1 MKKRYR
7 MMLGILL
14 VVLSLSVTPKA
25 AFAENKAVTR
35 IEVKNGEEFE
45 NAINTV
51 NGASEG
57 EYVISLTGNVEIS
70 GATIQSRCPVT
81 ILGNGH
87 TLTVWGSIQ
96 VAKGAQVK
104 LGSKDGNVLE
114 MHGTKNGEEP
124 GLLHIKGTCE
134 MYSDVSLSDRV
145 GNNQFGGGVTVSGGT
160 FHMYGGEIKNCGIYG
175 GSVCYGGGV
184 AVVYGGK
191 FIMDG
196 GTISECYCDAKYDV
210 SEDLPGST
218 WFTGVGGGVFV
229 SGGSSFVM
237 NGGTISNNKAI
248 SMGGGIAVMA
258 SIEEIVDGGWGN
270 LQSLVEIKGGTVE
283 RNSAQTGAGVFASA
297 YYYCAAYAICA
308 PTPAIGQSANP
319 GLYIDNAKILDNV
332 AQISSNDVENP
343 NKKDY
348 TAYGMGGGVFVA
360 GLKSPA
366 GVHIG
371 NNTVIRGNKAAV
383 GGGVASYAYWT
394 EMDIDGCTITGN
406 EAVHYGGGF
415 AAQENTS
422 GGKTTITET
431 VLCNN
436 IAGKAASDVYLDRAP
451 LKLPSAEA
459 MNALYHGKP
468 DDVKGRKIDGWYIDG
483 VDLRYTAQTKRTKYE
498 DYANIGGTGKV
509 YLIAAANPPLAK
521 ITFKDGDGNVIY
533 AESWHPHGT
542 PAHQIRV
549 PKAQKASDDT
559 YDYIFEAWRPEI
571 KDVTGH
577 AVYHAIF
584 KKVFKKFN
592 AKYEFNSVSDGERLP
607 DEVKALLPAD
617 TKDYRHEENIT
628 AIAPSKTV
636 VEVEG
641 GQWVFRGFE
650 KDMILA
656 TMEHA
661 DATGNVTF
669 VARWEFVKKDDPVKP
684 EETVKPSETTTP
696 IPEGNINLP
705 QTGDNS
711 DIALWSA
718 LLAVSAAALIGMAF
732 RGHQKKTR

>member
-1 MKKRYR
+1 MKKISQ
-7 MMLGILL
+7 MVLGILL

-25 AFAENKAVTR
+25 AFAENKTVTR
-35 IEVKNGEEFE
+35 IEVENEAEFD
-45 NAINTV
+45 NAISKV
-51 NGASEG
+51 NSASEG
-57 EYVISLTGNVEIS
+57 EYVISLNENMKIN

-87 TLTVWGSIQ
+87 TLTVATNTSIH
-96 VAKGAQVK
+96 VEKGAHVK
-104 LGSKDGNVLE
+104 LGSENDNDLKICGVRNEKSNDW
-114 MHGTKNGEEP
+114 P

-134 MYSDVSLSDRV
+134 MYPGVSLSGRV
-145 GNNQFGGGVTVSGGT
+145 GNNYFGGGVTVEGGT
-160 FHMYGGEIKNCGIYG
+160 FHMHGGVIEKCGIKD

-184 AVVYGGK
+184 AVVYGGR
-191 FIMDG
+191 FIMDDG
-196 GTISECYCDAKYDV
+196 DIKNCYVESDYIDYFDPAQC
-210 SEDLPGST
+210 
-218 WFTGVGGGVFV
+218 FTAVGGGVFV

-237 NGGTISNNKAI
+237 NGGRISNNKATN
-248 SMGGGIAVMA
+248 MGGGIAVVA
-258 SIEEIVDGGWGN
+258 SYEEIVDGGWGN
-270 LQSLVEIKGGTVE
+270 LQSMVEIKKGGTVKN
-283 RNSAQTGAGVFASA
+283 NSAQTGAGVFASA
-297 YYYCAAYAICA
+297 SYYCPVYAICA

-319 GLYIDNAKILDNV
+319 GLYIDNAQILDNV
-332 AQISSNDVENP
+332 APISSNDVENP
-343 NKKDY
+343 NKKDHP
-348 TAYGMGGGVFVA
+348 AYGMGGGVFVA

-371 NNTVIRGNKAAV
+371 DKTVIWGNKAAV
-383 GGGVASYAYWT
+383 GGGFAAKQNTY
-394 EMDIDGCTITGN
+394 DGQLTITN
-406 EAVHYGGGF
+406 
-415 AAQENTS
+415 
-422 GGKTTITET
+422 T

-436 IAGKAASDVYLDRAP
+436 IAERAASDVYLDCAP
-451 LKLPSAEA
+451 LNLPSAEA
-459 MNALYHGKP
+459 MNADYLGKP
-468 DDVKGRKIDGWYIDG
+468 DDVKGRKIDGWYIDEE
-483 VDLRYTAQTKRTKYE
+483 DSRYTAQTNEQRKKYD
-498 DYANIGGTGKV
+498 DYADIGGTGKV
-509 YLIAAANPPLAK
+509 YLIAAASLAK
-521 ITFKDGDGNVIY
+521 ITFTDEDGNVIY

-542 PAHQIRV
+542 PAHQIPL

-559 YDYIFEAWRPEI
+559 YDYIFEAWSPEI

-617 TKDYRHEENIT
+617 TTDYRHEENIT

-650 KDMILA
+650 KDTIPA

>member
-25 AFAENKAVTR
+25 AFAENKTVTR
-35 IEVKNGEEFE
+35 IEVGNTAEFE
-45 NAINTV
+45 KAISTV
-51 NGASEG
+51 NSASEG
-57 EYVISLTGNVEIS
+57 EYIISLTGNVEIK
-70 GATIQSRCPVT
+70 GATIQSPCPVT

-87 TLTVWGSIQ
+87 TLTVQVSIH
-96 VAKGAQVK
+96 VAEGAPVK
-104 LGSKDGNVLE
+104 LGSGDGNVLNI
-114 MHGTKNGEEP
+114 HGTEKGEEP
-124 GLLHIKGTCE
+124 GLLYISKEGTCE
-134 MYSDVSLSDRV
+134 MYPGVSLSGRK
-145 GNNQFGGGVTVSGGT
+145 GNNYFGGGVTVEGGT
-160 FHMYGGEIKNCGIYG
+160 FHMHGGEIKNCGIYG

-196 GTISECYCDAKYDV
+196 GTITNCYVKSDYIDDFDPDKC
-210 SEDLPGST
+210 
-218 WFTGVGGGVFV
+218 FTAVGGGVFV

-237 NGGTISNNKAI
+237 NGGTISNNKAT
-248 SMGGGIAVMA
+248 SMGGGIAVVA
-258 SIEEIVDGGWGN
+258 SYEEISRGFGN
-270 LQSLVEIKGGTVE
+270 LKSSVEIKGGTVKN
-283 RNSAQTGAGVFASA
+283 NSAKIGAGVFASA
-297 YYYCAAYAICA
+297 YYYIFAGAICA
-308 PTPAIGQSANP
+308 PTPGIGQSANP
-319 GLYIDNAKILDNV
+319 GLYIDNAKILDNR
-332 AQISSNDVENP
+332 AQISNNNDVENP
-343 NKKDY
+343 NNKDY

-360 GLKSPA
+360 GLKSPV
-366 GVHIG
+366 GVCISNTTIQG
-371 NNTVIRGNKAAV
+371 NTAAV
-383 GGGVASYAYWT
+383 GGG
-394 EMDIDGCTITGN
+394 
-406 EAVHYGGGF
+406 F
-415 AAQENTS
+415 AAKQNTAD
-422 GGKTTITET
+422 GQTTITDT

-436 IAGKAASDVYLDRAP
+436 IAGTAASDVYLDRAP
-451 LKLPSAEA
+451 LKLPSAKE
-459 MNALYHGKP
+459 MNAFYSGEP
-468 DDVKGRKIDGWYIDG
+468 GDVKGRKIDGWYIDEE
-483 VDLRYTAQTKRTKYE
+483 DSRYTAQTNEQRKKYD
-498 DYANIGGTGKV
+498 DYADIGGTGEV
-509 YLIAAANPPLAK
+509 YLIAAAKLQLAK
-521 ITFKDGDGNVIY
+521 ITFKDEDGNVIY

-549 PKAQKASDDT
+549 PKAHKASDDT
-559 YDYIFEAWRPEI
+559 YDYIFEAWNPEI
-571 KDVTGH
+571 QHVTGH
-577 AVYHAIF
+577 ATYRAKF
-584 KKVFKKFN
+584 KRVFRKFN
-592 AKYEFNSVSDGERLP
+592 AKYQFNSVSDGERLP

-617 TKDYRHEENIT
+617 TTDYRHEENIT

-641 GQWVFRGFE
+641 GQWVFREFE
-650 KDMILA
+650 KGTIPA

-732 RGHQKKTR
+732 RGHRKKTR

>member
-25 AFAENKAVTR
+25 AFAENETVTKTE
-35 IEVKNGEEFE
+35 IEVKNGDEFE
-45 NAINTV
+45 NAISTV
-51 NGASEG
+51 NNASASEG
-57 EYVISLTGNVEIS
+57 EYVISLTGNVEIR
-70 GATIQSRCPVT
+70 GATIQSPCPVT

-87 TLTVWGSIQ
+87 TLTVQVSIH
-96 VAKGAQVK
+96 VAEGAPVK
-104 LGSKDGNVLE
+104 LGSGDGNVLNI
-114 MHGTKNGEEP
+114 HGTEKGEEP
-124 GLLHIKGTCE
+124 GLLYISKEGTCE
-134 MYSDVSLSDRV
+134 MYSGVSLSGRK
-145 GNNQFGGGVTVSGGT
+145 GNNYFGGGVTVEGGT
-160 FHMYGGEIKNCGIYG
+160 FHMHGGVIEKCGIKD

-184 AVVYGGK
+184 AVVYGGR
-191 FIMDG
+191 FIMDDG
-196 GTISECYCDAKYDV
+196 DIKNCYVESDYIDYFDPAQC
-210 SEDLPGST
+210 
-218 WFTGVGGGVFV
+218 FTAVGGGVFV

-237 NGGTISNNKAI
+237 NGGTISENTATN
-248 SMGGGIAVMA
+248 MGGGIAVVA
-258 SIEEIVDGGWGN
+258 SYEEISRGLGN
-270 LQSLVEIKGGTVE
+270 LKSSVEIKGGTVE
-283 RNSAQTGAGVFASA
+283 SNSAKIGAGVFASA
-297 YYYCAAYAICA
+297 YYYIFAGAICA
-308 PTPAIGQSANP
+308 PTPGIGQSANP
-319 GLYIDNAKILDNV
+319 GLYIDNAKILN
-332 AQISSNDVENP
+332 
-343 NKKDY
+343 NKANMTD
-348 TAYGMGGGVFVA
+348 GMGGGVFVA
-360 GLKSPA
+360 MLKPLKPLAS
-366 GVHIG
+366 VRIS
-371 NNTVIRGNKAAV
+371 NTTIQKNRAAV
-383 GGGVASYAYWT
+383 GGGVMSYGYWT
-394 EMDIDGCTITGN
+394 NMDIDGCTITGN
-406 EAVHYGGGF
+406 EATNYGGGF

-422 GGKTTITET
+422 GGQTTITDT

-436 IAGKAASDVYLDRAP
+436 IAERAASDVYLDCAP
-451 LKLPSAEA
+451 LELPPAEA
-459 MNALYHGKP
+459 MNTDYLGKP
-468 DDVKGRKIDGWYIDG
+468 DDVKGRKIDGWYIDRE
-483 VDLRYTAQTKRTKYE
+483 DSRYTAQTNEQRETYPGAG
-498 DYANIGGTGKV
+498 DSVIGETGKV
-509 YLIAAANPPLAK
+509 YLIAAAKLPLAK
-521 ITFKDGDGNVIY
+521 ITFKDEDGNVIY

-542 PAHQIRV
+542 PAHQIPL
-549 PKAQKASDDT
+549 PKAEKASDDT
-559 YDYIFEAWRPEI
+559 YDYIFEAWDPEI
-571 KDVTGH
+571 QHVTGH
-577 AVYHAIF
+577 ATYRAKF
-584 KKVFKKFN
+584 KRVFRKFN
-592 AKYEFNSVSDGERLP
+592 AKYQFNSVSDGERLP

-650 KDMILA
+650 KDTIPA

>member
-25 AFAENKAVTR
+25 AFAENETATV

-57 EYVISLTGNVEIS
+57 EYIISLTGNVEIG

-87 TLTVWGSIQ
+87 TLTVQVSIH
-96 VAKGAQVK
+96 VAEGAPVK
-104 LGSKDGNVLE
+104 LGSGDGNVLNI
-114 MHGTKNGEEP
+114 HGTEKGEEP
-124 GLLHIKGTCE
+124 GLLYISKEGTCE
-134 MYSDVSLSDRV
+134 MYPGVSLSGRK
-145 GNNQFGGGVTVSGGT
+145 GNNYFGGGVTVFGGT
-160 FHMYGGEIKNCGIYG
+160 FHMHGGEIKNCGIRG

-184 AVVYGGK
+184 AVYYGGK

-196 GTISECYCDAKYDV
+196 GEIKDCYADSDASIYFNHP
-210 SEDLPGST
+210 LG
-218 WFTGVGGGVFV
+218 FTGVGGGVFV

-237 NGGTISNNKAI
+237 NGGTISNNKAT
-248 SMGGGIAVMA
+248 SMGGGIAVVA
-258 SIEEIVDGGWGN
+258 SYEEISRGFGN
-270 LQSLVEIKGGTVE
+270 LKSSVEIKGGTVKN
-283 RNSAQTGAGVFASA
+283 NSAQTGAGVFASA
-297 YYYCAAYAICA
+297 SYYCPVYAICA

-319 GLYIDNAKILDNV
+319 GLYIDNAQILDNV
-332 AQISSNDVENP
+332 APISSKDKDVKHP
-343 NKKDY
+343 NKKDHP
-348 TAYGMGGGVFVA
+348 AYGVGGGVFVA
-360 GLKSPA
+360 GLNSPA
-366 GVHIG
+366 GVRIS
-371 NNTVIRGNKAAV
+371 NTTIQGNKAAV
-383 GGGVASYAYWT
+383 GGGFAAKQNTY
-394 EMDIDGCTITGN
+394 DGQLTITN
-406 EAVHYGGGF
+406 
-415 AAQENTS
+415 
-422 GGKTTITET
+422 T

-436 IAGKAASDVYLDRAP
+436 IAERAASDVYLDHAP
-451 LKLPSAEA
+451 LNLPSAEA
-459 MNALYHGKP
+459 MNALYSGKP
-468 DDVKGRKIDGWYIDG
+468 DDVKGHKIDGWYIDEEA
-483 VDLRYTAQTKRTKYE
+483 LRYTAQTNEQRKKYD
-498 DYANIGGTGKV
+498 DYADIGGTGKT

-521 ITFKDGDGNVIY
+521 ITFKDEDGNVIY

-542 PAHQIRV
+542 PAHQIQV

-559 YDYIFEAWRPEI
+559 YDYIFEAWCPEI

-628 AIAPSKTV
+628 AIAPPKTV

-650 KDMILA
+650 KDMIPA

>member
-1 MKKRYR
+1 MKKRNR

-25 AFAENKAVTR
+25 AFAENKTVTR
-35 IEVKNGEEFE
+35 IEVGNEAEFDK
-45 NAINTV
+45 AISTV
-51 NGASEG
+51 NSASEG

-104 LGSKDGNVLE
+104 LGSDDGNVLKIR
-114 MHGTKNGEEP
+114 GTENGEEP
-124 GLLHIKGTCE
+124 GLLEIKGTCE
-134 MYSDVSLSDRV
+134 MYPNVSLSGRV

-160 FHMYGGEIKNCGIYG
+160 FHMYGGVIENCGIKD

-196 GTISECYCDAKYDV
+196 GTITNCYVVAPSNYTDPWDKTRC
-210 SEDLPGST
+210 
-218 WFTGVGGGVFV
+218 FTGVGGGVLV
-229 SGGSSFVM
+229 SSGSSFVM
-237 NGGTISNNKAI
+237 NGGTISNNTATN
-248 SMGGGIAVMA
+248 MGGGIAVVA
-258 SIEEIVDGGWGN
+258 LHKEIYSSGLGS
-270 LQSLVEIKGGTVE
+270 LQSSVTINGGTVE
-283 RNSAQTGAGVFASA
+283 SNSAKIGAGVFASA
-297 YYYCAAYAICA
+297 YYYIRADAIGV
-308 PTPAIGQSANP
+308 PTPGSGQSPKP
-319 GLYIDNAKILDNV
+319 GLYIKN
-332 AQISSNDVENP
+332 AQICD
-343 NKKDY
+343 NKADKTD
-348 TAYGMGGGVFVA
+348 GMGGGVFVA
-360 GLKSPA
+360 MLKSPA

-371 NNTVIRGNKAAV
+371 NHTVIQRNTAAV
-383 GGGVASYAYWT
+383 GGG
-394 EMDIDGCTITGN
+394 
-406 EAVHYGGGF
+406 F
-415 AAQENTS
+415 AAKQNTS
-422 GGKTTITET
+422 GGQMTITNT

-451 LKLPSAEA
+451 LMLPPAEA
-459 MNALYHGKP
+459 MNAIYFGEP
-468 DDVKGRKIDGWYIDG
+468 DDVYNHKIDGWYIDG
-483 VDLRYTAQTKRTKYE
+483 EDLRYTAQTKEQRKTYLGAG
-498 DYANIGGTGKV
+498 DSVIGGTGEV
-509 YLIAAANPPLAK
+509 YLIAAAKPALAK
-521 ITFKDGDGNVIY
+521 ITFTDEDGNVIY

-542 PAHQIRV
+542 PADQIPL
-549 PKAQKASDDT
+549 PKAEKASDDT

-577 AVYHAIF
+577 AVYKATF
-584 KKVFKKFN
+584 KRVFKKFN
-592 AKYEFNSVSDGERLP
+592 AKYEFNSVSDGKRLP
-607 DEVKALLPAD
+607 DEVMDLLPAD
-617 TKDYRHEENIT
+617 TNDYRHEQSIT

-641 GQWVFRGFE
+641 GQWVFKGFE
-650 KDMILA
+650 KDTIPA

-661 DATGNVTF
+661 DDTGSVTF
-669 VARWEFVKKDDPVKP
+669 VAHWEFVQ
-684 EETVKPSETTTP
+684 TTP

-718 LLAVSAAALIGMAF
+718 LLAVSAAAIVGMAF
-732 RGHQKKTR
+732 CGRQKKTR

>member
-1 MKKRYR
+1 MKKRNR

-25 AFAENKAVTR
+25 AFAENKTVTR
-35 IEVKNGEEFE
+35 IEVGNEAEFDK
-45 NAINTV
+45 AISTV
-51 NGASEG
+51 NSASKG
-57 EYVISLTGNVEIS
+57 EYVISLTGNVEIG
-70 GATIQSRCPVT
+70 GATIQSKCPVT

-87 TLTVWGSIQ
+87 TLTVQGSIH
-96 VAKGAQVK
+96 VAEGAPVK
-104 LGSKDGNVLE
+104 LGSGDGNVLNI
-114 MHGTKNGEEP
+114 HGTEKGEEP
-124 GLLHIKGTCE
+124 GLLYISKEGTCE
-134 MYSDVSLSDRV
+134 MYPGVSLSGRK
-145 GNNQFGGGVTVSGGT
+145 GNNYFGGGVTVFGGT
-160 FHMYGGEIKNCGIYG
+160 FHMHGGVIENCGIEG

-184 AVVYGGK
+184 AVVYGGR
-191 FIMDG
+191 FIMDDG
-196 GTISECYCDAKYDV
+196 DIKNCYVESDYIDYFDPAQC
-210 SEDLPGST
+210 
-218 WFTGVGGGVFV
+218 FTAVGGGVFV

-237 NGGTISNNKAI
+237 NGGRISNNKATN
-248 SMGGGIAVMA
+248 MGGGIAVVA
-258 SIEEIVDGGWGN
+258 SYEEILQGFGN
-270 LQSLVEIKGGTVE
+270 LKSAVEIKGGTVKN
-283 RNSAQTGAGVFASA
+283 NSAKTGAGVFASA
-297 YYYCAAYAICA
+297 YYYIFANAICA
-308 PTPAIGQSANP
+308 PTPGIGQAEKP
-319 GLYIDNAKILDNV
+319 GLYINNAKILNNE
-332 AQISSNDVENP
+332 AQILD
-343 NKKDY
+343 NKVSETD
-348 TAYGMGGGVFVA
+348 GFGGGVFVA

-371 NNTVIRGNKAAV
+371 KNTVIQGNKAAV
-383 GGGVASYAYWT
+383 GGG
-394 EMDIDGCTITGN
+394 
-406 EAVHYGGGF
+406 F
-415 AAQENTS
+415 AAKQNTS
-422 GGKTTITET
+422 GGQTTITDT

-436 IAGKAASDVYLDRAP
+436 IAGTAASDVYLDRAP
-451 LKLPSAEA
+451 LKLPSAET
-459 MNALYHGKP
+459 MNALYLGKP
-468 DDVKGRKIDGWYIDG
+468 DDVYNHEIDGWYIDEE
-483 VDLRYTAQTKRTKYE
+483 DSRYTAQTNEQRTKYN
-498 DYANIGGTGKV
+498 DYANIGGTGEV
-509 YLIAAANPPLAK
+509 YLIAAANPQLAK
-521 ITFKDGDGNVIY
+521 ITFKDEDGNVIY

-549 PKAQKASDDT
+549 PKAEKASDDT

-571 KDVTGH
+571 KDVTEH
-577 AVYHAIF
+577 ATYTAIF
-584 KKVFKKFN
+584 KRVFKKFN

-617 TKDYRHEENIT
+617 TTDYRHEENIT

-650 KDMILA
+650 KDTIPA

-732 RGHQKKTR
+732 CGHQKKTR

>member
-1 MKKRYR
+1 MKKISRVV
-7 MMLGILL
+7 LEILM

-25 AFAENKAVTR
+25 AFAENKTVTV
-35 IEVKNGEEFE
+35 IEVGNVEKFK

-51 NGASEG
+51 NSASEG
-57 EYVISLTGNVEIS
+57 EYVISLTDNVEI
-70 GATIQSRCPVT
+70 GDTTIRSKRPVT
-81 ILGNGH
+81 LLGNGH
-87 TLTVWGSIQ
+87 TLTVARYASIH

-104 LGSKDGNVLE
+104 LGSEDGNVLE
-114 MHGTKNGEEP
+114 IRSVSETSNDVP
-124 GLLHIKGTCE
+124 GLLHIEGTCE
-134 MYSDVSLSDRV
+134 MYSGVSLSGRV
-145 GNNQFGGGVTVSGGT
+145 GNNYFGGGVTVSGGT
-160 FHMYGGEIKNCGIYG
+160 FHMYGGEIKDCGIRR

-196 GTISECYCDAKYDV
+196 GDIKNCYVESDYIDYFDPAKC
-210 SEDLPGST
+210 
-218 WFTGVGGGVFV
+218 FTAVGGGVFV

-237 NGGTISNNKAI
+237 NDGTISNNKATN
-248 SMGGGIAVMA
+248 MGGGIAVVA
-258 SIEEIVDGGWGN
+258 SYEEVLQGRGN
-270 LQSLVEIKGGTVE
+270 LKSAVEIKGGTVKNN
-283 RNSAQTGAGVFASA
+283 RAKTGAGVFASA
-297 YYYCAAYAICA
+297 YYYIFAGAICA
-308 PTPAIGQSANP
+308 PTPGIGQSANP
-319 GLYIDNAKILDNV
+319 GLYIDNAKILN
-332 AQISSNDVENP
+332 
-343 NKKDY
+343 NKANMTD
-348 TAYGMGGGVFVA
+348 GMGGGVFVA

-371 NNTVIRGNKAAV
+371 NNTVIQGNNAAV
-383 GGGVASYAYWT
+383 GGGVMSYGYWT
-394 EMDIDGCTITGN
+394 NMNIDGCTITEN
-406 EAVHYGGGF
+406 KATNYGGGF
-415 AAQENTS
+415 AAKQNTS
-422 GGKTTITET
+422 GGQTTITDT

-436 IAGKAASDVYLDRAP
+436 IAGTAASDVYLDRAP
-451 LKLPSAEA
+451 LKLPSAET
-459 MNALYHGKP
+459 MNALYLGKP
-468 DDVKGRKIDGWYIDG
+468 DDVYNHEIDGWYIDKE
-483 VDLRYTAQTKRTKYE
+483 DSRYTAQTNEQRETYPGAG
-498 DYANIGGTGKV
+498 DSVIGGTDKV

-521 ITFKDGDGNVIY
+521 ITFKDEDGNVIY

-542 PAHQIRV
+542 PAHQIQV

-571 KDVTGH
+571 KDVTEH
-577 AVYHAIF
+577 ATYTAIF
-584 KKVFKKFN
+584 KRVFKKFN
-592 AKYEFNSVSDGERLP
+592 AKYEFNSVSDGEWLP

-617 TKDYRHEENIT
+617 TTDYRHEENIT

-650 KDMILA
+650 KDTIPA

-684 EETVKPSETTTP
+684 EETGKPSETTTP

>member
-25 AFAENKAVTR
+25 AFAENKTATV
-35 IEVKNGEEFE
+35 IEVENETEFE
-45 NAINTV
+45 KAISTV
-51 NGASEG
+51 NNASEG

-87 TLTVWGSIQ
+87 TLTVQVSIH
-96 VAKGAQVK
+96 VAEGAPVK
-104 LGSKDGNVLE
+104 LGSGDGNVLNI
-114 MHGTKNGEEP
+114 HGTEKGEEP
-124 GLLHIKGTCE
+124 GLLYISKEGTCE
-134 MYSDVSLSDRV
+134 MYSGVSLSGRK
-145 GNNQFGGGVTVSGGT
+145 GNNYFGGGVTVEGGT

-184 AVVYGGK
+184 AVVYGGQ
-191 FIMDG
+191 FIMEG
-196 GTISECYCDAKYDV
+196 GEITDCYVESDYTFNFDDWGV
-210 SEDLPGST
+210 SY
-218 WFTGVGGGVFV
+218 FTAVGGGVFV

-237 NGGTISNNKAI
+237 NGGTISANSATN
-248 SMGGGIAVMA
+248 MGGGIAVMA
-258 SIEEIVDGGWGN
+258 SIDEIFD
-270 LQSLVEIKGGTVE
+270 LQSSVTISGGTVE
-283 RNSAQTGAGVFASA
+283 SNSAQNGAGVFASA
-297 YYYCAAYAICA
+297 YYCCFAVPIGAQ
-308 PTPAIGQSANP
+308 TPAIGQSANP
-319 GLYIDNAKILDNV
+319 GLYIDNAQICDNN
-332 AQISSNDVENP
+332 ANMTD
-343 NKKDY
+343 
-348 TAYGMGGGVFVA
+348 GMGGGVLVA
-360 GLKSPA
+360 ALNTSA
-366 GVHIG
+366 VAYIG
-371 NNTVIRGNKAAV
+371 KTTVQKNEAAV
-383 GGGVASYAYWT
+383 GGGVMSYGYWT
-394 EMDIDGCTITGN
+394 NMNIDGCTITGN
-406 EAVHYGGGF
+406 EATNYGGGF
-415 AAQENTS
+415 AAKQNTAD
-422 GGKTTITET
+422 GQTTITST

-436 IAGKAASDVYLDRAP
+436 IAGTAASDVYLDRAP
-451 LKLPSAEA
+451 LKLPPAEA
-459 MNALYHGKP
+459 MNTDYLGEP
-468 DDVKGRKIDGWYIDG
+468 DDVKKHKIDGWYIDRE
-483 VDLRYTAQTKRTKYE
+483 DSRYTAQTNEQRETYPG
-498 DYANIGGTGKV
+498 AGNSVIGGTDKV

-521 ITFKDGDGNVIY
+521 ITFTDENGNVIY

-542 PAHQIRV
+542 PADQIPL

-559 YDYIFEAWRPEI
+559 YDYIFEAWDPEI
-571 KDVTGH
+571 QHVTGH
-577 AVYHAIF
+577 ATYRAKF
-584 KKVFKKFN
+584 KRVFRKFN
-592 AKYEFNSVSDGERLP
+592 AKYEFNSVSDGEQLP

-617 TKDYRHEENIT
+617 TTDYRHEENIT

-650 KDMILA
+650 KDTIPA

>member
-1 MKKRYR
+1 MKKRNR

-25 AFAENKAVTR
+25 AFAENKTVTR
-35 IEVKNGEEFE
+35 IEVGNTAEFE
-45 NAINTV
+45 KAISTV
-51 NGASEG
+51 NSASEG
-57 EYVISLTGNVEIS
+57 EYVISLTGNVEIG

-87 TLTVWGSIQ
+87 TLTVQVSIH
-96 VAKGAQVK
+96 VAEGAPVK
-104 LGSKDGNVLE
+104 LGSGDGNVLNI
-114 MHGTKNGEEP
+114 HGTEKGEEP
-124 GLLHIKGTCE
+124 GLLYISKEGTCE
-134 MYSDVSLSDRV
+134 MYPGVSLSGRK
-145 GNNQFGGGVTVSGGT
+145 GNNYFGGGVTVFGGT
-160 FHMYGGEIKNCGIYG
+160 FHMHGGVIENCGIEG

-196 GTISECYCDAKYDV
+196 GTITNCYVKSDYIDDFDPDKC
-210 SEDLPGST
+210 
-218 WFTGVGGGVFV
+218 FTAVGGGVFV

-237 NGGTISNNKAI
+237 NGGTISNNKAT
-248 SMGGGIAVMA
+248 SMGGGIAVVA
-258 SIEEIVDGGWGN
+258 SYEEIVDGGWGN
-270 LQSLVEIKGGTVE
+270 LQSMVEIKKGGTVE
-283 RNSAQTGAGVFASA
+283 SNSAKIGAGVFASA
-297 YYYCAAYAICA
+297 YYYIFAGAICA
-308 PTPAIGQSANP
+308 PTPGIGQSANP
-319 GLYIDNAKILDNV
+319 GLYIDNAKILN
-332 AQISSNDVENP
+332 
-343 NKKDY
+343 NKANMTD
-348 TAYGMGGGVFVA
+348 GMGGGVFVA
-360 GLKSPA
+360 MLKPLKPLAS
-366 GVHIG
+366 VRIS
-371 NNTVIRGNKAAV
+371 NTTIQKNRAAV
-383 GGGVASYAYWT
+383 GGGVMSYGYWT
-394 EMDIDGCTITGN
+394 NMDIDGCTITGN
-406 EAVHYGGGF
+406 EATNYGGGF

-422 GGKTTITET
+422 GGQTTITDT

-436 IAGKAASDVYLDRAP
+436 IAERAASDVYLDCAP
-451 LKLPSAEA
+451 LELPPAEA
-459 MNALYHGKP
+459 MNTDYLGKP
-468 DDVKGRKIDGWYIDG
+468 DDVKGRKIDGWYIDRE
-483 VDLRYTAQTKRTKYE
+483 DSRYTAQTNEQRETYPGAG
-498 DYANIGGTGKV
+498 DSVIGETGKV
-509 YLIAAANPPLAK
+509 YLIAAAKLPLAK
-521 ITFKDGDGNVIY
+521 ITFKDEDGNVIY

-542 PAHQIRV
+542 PAHQIQV
-549 PKAQKASDDT
+549 PKAEKASDDT
-559 YDYIFEAWRPEI
+559 YDYIFEAWDPEI
-571 KDVTGH
+571 QHVTGH
-577 AVYHAIF
+577 ATYTAKF
-584 KKVFKKFN
+584 KRVFRKFN
-592 AKYEFNSVSDGERLP
+592 AKYQFNSVSDGERLP

-617 TKDYRHEENIT
+617 TTDYRHEENIT

-641 GQWVFRGFE
+641 GQWVFKGFE
-650 KDMILA
+650 KDTIPA

>member
-35 IEVKNGEEFE
+35 IEVKNGDEFE

-57 EYVISLTGNVEIS
+57 EYIISLTGDVEII
-70 GATIQSRCPVT
+70 GASIQSKCPVT

-87 TLTVWGSIQ
+87 TLTVQVSIH
-96 VAKGAQVK
+96 VAEGAPVK
-104 LGSKDGNVLE
+104 LGSGDGNVLNI
-114 MHGTKNGEEP
+114 HGTEKGEEP
-124 GLLHIKGTCE
+124 GLLYISKEGTCE
-134 MYSDVSLSDRV
+134 MYPGVSLSGRE
-145 GNNQFGGGVTVSGGT
+145 GNNYFGGGVTVEGGT
-160 FHMYGGEIKNCGIYG
+160 FTMHGGVIEKCGIRG

-184 AVVYGGK
+184 AVYYGGK

-196 GTISECYCDAKYDV
+196 GEIKDCYADSDASIYFNHP
-210 SEDLPGST
+210 LG
-218 WFTGVGGGVFV
+218 FTGVGGGVFV

-237 NGGTISNNKAI
+237 NGGTISNNKAT
-248 SMGGGIAVMA
+248 SMGGGIAVVA
-258 SIEEIVDGGWGN
+258 SYEEISRGFGN
-270 LQSLVEIKGGTVE
+270 LKSSVEIKGGTVKN
-283 RNSAQTGAGVFASA
+283 NSAQTGAGVFASA
-297 YYYCAAYAICA
+297 SYYCPVYAICA
-308 PTPAIGQSANP
+308 PTPAIGQSPKP
-319 GLYIDNAKILDNV
+319 GLYIDNAQILDNV
-332 AQISSNDVENP
+332 APISSKDVKYP
-343 NKKDY
+343 NKKDHP
-348 TAYGMGGGVFVA
+348 AYGMGGGVFVA
-360 GLKSPA
+360 GLNSPA

-371 NNTVIRGNKAAV
+371 NNTVIRGNTAAV
-383 GGGVASYAYWT
+383 
-394 EMDIDGCTITGN
+394 
-406 EAVHYGGGF
+406 GGGF

-422 GGKTTITET
+422 GGQTTITDT

-436 IAGKAASDVYLDRAP
+436 IAGTAASDVYLDCAP
-451 LKLPSAEA
+451 LELPPAEA
-459 MNALYHGKP
+459 MNTDYLGKP
-468 DDVKGRKIDGWYIDG
+468 DDVKGRKIDGWYIDRE
-483 VDLRYTAQTKRTKYE
+483 DSRYTAQTNEQRETYPGAG
-498 DYANIGGTGKV
+498 DSVIGETGKV
-509 YLIAAANPPLAK
+509 YLIAAAKLPLAK
-521 ITFKDGDGNVIY
+521 ITFKDEDGNVIY

-542 PAHQIRV
+542 PAHQIPL
-549 PKAQKASDDT
+549 PKAEKASDDT
-559 YDYIFEAWRPEI
+559 YDYIFEAWDPEI
-571 KDVTGH
+571 QHVTGH
-577 AVYHAIF
+577 ATYRAKF
-584 KKVFKKFN
+584 KRVFRKFN
-592 AKYEFNSVSDGERLP
+592 AKYEFNSVSDGEQLP

-617 TKDYRHEENIT
+617 TTDYRHEENIT

-650 KDMILA
+650 KDTIPA

>member
-1 MKKRYR
+1 MKKRNR
-7 MMLGILL
+7 MVLGILL

-25 AFAENKAVTR
+25 AFAENKTVTR
-35 IEVKNGEEFE
+35 IEVGNETEFD
-45 NAINTV
+45 NAISTV
-51 NGASEG
+51 NSASEG
-57 EYVISLTGNVEIS
+57 EYIISLTGNVEIR
-70 GATIQSRCPVT
+70 GATIQSPCPVT

-87 TLTVWGSIQ
+87 TLTVQVSIH
-96 VAKGAQVK
+96 VAEGAPVK
-104 LGSKDGNVLE
+104 LGSGDGNVLNI
-114 MHGTKNGEEP
+114 HGTEKGEEP
-124 GLLHIKGTCE
+124 GLLYISKEGTCE
-134 MYSDVSLSDRV
+134 MYPGVSLSGRK
-145 GNNQFGGGVTVSGGT
+145 GNNYFGGGVTVEGGT
-160 FHMYGGEIKNCGIYG
+160 FHMHGGVIENCGIEG

-196 GTISECYCDAKYDV
+196 GVIQNCYVKSGYTFNFDEWGV
-210 SEDLPGST
+210 SY
-218 WFTGVGGGVFV
+218 FTAVGGGVFV

-237 NGGTISNNKAI
+237 NGGTISNNTATN
-248 SMGGGIAVMA
+248 MGGGIAVVA
-258 SIEEIVDGGWGN
+258 SFDEIYN
-270 LQSLVEIKGGTVE
+270 LQSSVTINGGTVE
-283 RNSAQTGAGVFASA
+283 SNSAQNGAGVFASA
-297 YYYCAAYAICA
+297 YYCCFAVPIGAQ
-308 PTPAIGQSANP
+308 TPDIGQSENP
-319 GLYIDNAKILDNV
+319 GLYIDGAKICQNMADET
-332 AQISSNDVENP
+332 D
-343 NKKDY
+343 
-348 TAYGMGGGVFVA
+348 GMGGGVLVA
-360 GLKSPA
+360 ALDPSA
-366 GVHIG
+366 VAYIG
-371 NNTVIRGNKAAV
+371 KTTVQKNEAAV
-383 GGGVASYAYWT
+383 GGGVMSFGFWT
-394 EMDIDGCTITGN
+394 NMNIDRCTITGN
-406 EAVHYGGGF
+406 EAANYGGGF
-415 AAQENTS
+415 AARKNIL
-422 GGKTTITET
+422 GGETTITNT

-436 IAGKAASDVYLDRAP
+436 IAGTAASDVYLDCAP

-459 MNALYHGKP
+459 MNTDYLGKP
-468 DDVKGRKIDGWYIDG
+468 DDVKGRKIDGWYIDRE
-483 VDLRYTAQTKRTKYE
+483 DSRYTAQTKRTKYE

-542 PAHQIRV
+542 PAHQIPL

-607 DEVKALLPAD
+607 DEVKALMPAD
-617 TKDYRHEENIT
+617 TTDYRHEENIT

-650 KDMILA
+650 KDMIPA

>member
-1 MKKRYR
+1 
-7 MMLGILL
+7 
-14 VVLSLSVTPKA
+14 
-25 AFAENKAVTR
+25 
-35 IEVKNGEEFE
+35 
-45 NAINTV
+45 
-51 NGASEG
+51 
-57 EYVISLTGNVEIS
+57 
-70 GATIQSRCPVT
+70 
-81 ILGNGH
+81 
-87 TLTVWGSIQ
+87 
-96 VAKGAQVK
+96 
-104 LGSKDGNVLE
+104 
-114 MHGTKNGEEP
+114 MHG
-124 GLLHIKGTCE
+124 
-134 MYSDVSLSDRV
+134 
-145 GNNQFGGGVTVSGGT
+145 GVI
-160 FHMYGGEIKNCGIYG
+160 ENCGIEG

-184 AVVYGGK
+184 AVVYGGQ

-196 GTISECYCDAKYDV
+196 GEIKDCYADSDA
-210 SEDLPGST
+210 SIHFNHPLG
-218 WFTGVGGGVFV
+218 FTGIGGGVFV

-237 NGGTISNNKAI
+237 NGGTISNNKAT
-248 SMGGGIAVMA
+248 SMGGGIAVVA
-258 SIEEIVDGGWGN
+258 SYEEIVDGGWGN
-270 LQSLVEIKGGTVE
+270 LQSMVEIKKGGTVKN
-283 RNSAQTGAGVFASA
+283 NSAQTGAGVFASA
-297 YYYCAAYAICA
+297 SYYCPVYAICA
-308 PTPAIGQSANP
+308 PMPAIGQSANP
-319 GLYIDNAKILDNV
+319 GLYIDNAQILDNV
-332 AQISSNDVENP
+332 APISSNDVENP
-343 NKKDY
+343 NKKDHP
-348 TAYGMGGGVFVA
+348 AYGMGGGVFVA

-371 NNTVIRGNKAAV
+371 NHTVIQGNKAAV
-383 GGGVASYAYWT
+383 GGGFAAKQNTY
-394 EMDIDGCTITGN
+394 DGQLTITN
-406 EAVHYGGGF
+406 
-415 AAQENTS
+415 
-422 GGKTTITET
+422 T

-436 IAGKAASDVYLDRAP
+436 IAERAASDVYLDHAP
-451 LKLPSAEA
+451 LNLPSAEA
-459 MNALYHGKP
+459 MNALYSGEP
-468 DDVKGRKIDGWYIDG
+468 GDVKDRKIDGWYIDKE
-483 VDLRYTAQTKRTKYE
+483 DSRYTAQTNEQRETYPG
-498 DYANIGGTGKV
+498 AGNSVIGGTGEV
-509 YLIAAANPPLAK
+509 YLIAAANPQLAK
-521 ITFKDGDGNVIY
+521 ITFTDENGNVIY

-559 YDYIFEAWRPEI
+559 YDYIFEAWSPEI
-571 KDVTGH
+571 KDVAGD

-617 TKDYRHEENIT
+617 TTDYRHEENIT

-650 KDMILA
+650 KDTIPA

>member
-1 MKKRYR
+1 MKKRNR

-25 AFAENKAVTR
+25 AFAENKTVTR
-35 IEVKNGEEFE
+35 IEVGNEAEFDK
-45 NAINTV
+45 AISTV
-51 NGASEG
+51 NSASKG
-57 EYVISLTGNVEIS
+57 EYVISLTGNVEIG
-70 GATIQSRCPVT
+70 GATIQSKCPVT

-87 TLTVWGSIQ
+87 TLTVQGSIH
-96 VAKGAQVK
+96 VAEGAPVK
-104 LGSKDGNVLE
+104 LGSGDGNVLNI
-114 MHGTKNGEEP
+114 HGTEKGEEP
-124 GLLHIKGTCE
+124 GLLYISKEGTCE
-134 MYSDVSLSDRV
+134 MYPGVSLSGRK
-145 GNNQFGGGVTVSGGT
+145 GNNYFGGGVTVFGGT
-160 FHMYGGEIKNCGIYG
+160 FHMHGGVIENCGIEG

-184 AVVYGGK
+184 AVVYGGR
-191 FIMDG
+191 FIMDDG
-196 GTISECYCDAKYDV
+196 DIKNCYVESDYIDYFDPAQC
-210 SEDLPGST
+210 
-218 WFTGVGGGVFV
+218 FTAVGGGVFV

-237 NGGTISNNKAI
+237 NGGRISNNKATN
-248 SMGGGIAVMA
+248 MGGGIAVVA
-258 SIEEIVDGGWGN
+258 SYEEILQGFGN
-270 LQSLVEIKGGTVE
+270 LKSAVEIKGGTVKN
-283 RNSAQTGAGVFASA
+283 NSAKTGAGVFASA
-297 YYYCAAYAICA
+297 YYYIFANAICA
-308 PTPAIGQSANP
+308 PTPGIGQAEKP
-319 GLYIDNAKILDNV
+319 GLYINNAKILNNE
-332 AQISSNDVENP
+332 AQILD
-343 NKKDY
+343 NKVSETD
-348 TAYGMGGGVFVA
+348 GFGGGVFVA

-371 NNTVIRGNKAAV
+371 KNTVIQGNKAAV
-383 GGGVASYAYWT
+383 
-394 EMDIDGCTITGN
+394 
-406 EAVHYGGGF
+406 GGGF

-422 GGKTTITET
+422 GGQTTITDT

-436 IAGKAASDVYLDRAP
+436 IAGTAASDVYLDCAP
-451 LKLPSAEA
+451 LNLPPAEA
-459 MNALYHGKP
+459 MNTDYLGKP
-468 DDVKGRKIDGWYIDG
+468 DDVKGRKIDGWYIDEE
-483 VDLRYTAQTKRTKYE
+483 DSRYTAQTNEQRKKYD
-498 DYANIGGTGKV
+498 DYADIGGTGEV

-521 ITFKDGDGNVIY
+521 ITFKDEDGNVIY

-542 PAHQIRV
+542 PAHQIQV
-549 PKAQKASDDT
+549 PKAEKASDDT
-559 YDYIFEAWRPEI
+559 YDYIFEAWNPEI
-571 KDVTGH
+571 QHVTGH
-577 AVYHAIF
+577 ATYRAKF
-584 KKVFKKFN
+584 KRVFRKFN
-592 AKYEFNSVSDGERLP
+592 AKYQFNSVSDGERLP

-617 TKDYRHEENIT
+617 TTDYRHEENIT

-650 KDMILA
+650 KDTIPA